1 METAQQTTASQY
13 LFFRLNSSDFA
24 LKADR
29 IKEIVS
35 SITITKV
42 PRANRAVRGVT
53 NIRGELIPVV
63 DLNIRFG
70 LDRTEVSEKTTL
82 VILDMYNEKKQRELN
97 ISLLVDLVNKVE
109 EILPRDILP
118 TPAFGLAIP
127 VKYVENMI
135 RMNQAY
141 IPVMNIDTILDLQE
155 LSKLEEIPL

>member
-1 METAQQTTASQY
+1 MDAAHQTTGAQY
-13 LFFRLNSSDFA
+13 LFFNLNGSGFA
-24 LKADR
+24 LRADR
-29 IKEIVS
+29 IKEIVN
-35 SITITKV
+35 SITITQV

-70 LDRTEVSEKTTL
+70 LKKTKLNDKTTL
-82 VILDMYNEKKQRELN
+82 VILDLYNEKKQRYLN
-97 ISLLVDLVNKVE
+97 ISVLVDLVNKVE
-109 EILPRDILP
+109 EILPADILS

-141 IPVMNIDTILDLQE
+141 IPVMNIDTILNLQE
-155 LSKLEEIPL
+155 LSTLEEVS